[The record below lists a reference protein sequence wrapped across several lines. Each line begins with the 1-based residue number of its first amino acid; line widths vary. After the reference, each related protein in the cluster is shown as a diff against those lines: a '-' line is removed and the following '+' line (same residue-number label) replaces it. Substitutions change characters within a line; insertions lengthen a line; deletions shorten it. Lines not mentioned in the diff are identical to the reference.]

1 MFIPL
6 AQGRGILASFPGS
19 TLRNVNIE
27 VVQAIH
33 IRVPGEPGNEATR
46 SRVQYRERQEA
57 LPRPLHVQCKYDR
70 NPTAYI

>member
-33 IRVPGEPGNEATR
+33 IRVPGEPGNEAR
-46 SRVQYRERQEA
+46 AILVHVA
-57 LPRPLHVQCKYDR
+57 LFPG
-70 NPTAYI
+70 